1 MFVAN
6 LHLFIEKHIIP
17 PSILHLSLYKY
28 CQKCHFNCNKS
39 ILYLNKNKRIYFVL
53 QSVYI
58 IFASIFNNKTTV
70 ESNDFNL
77 LNKINYPDDL
87 RKLKEEQ
94 LPQLCKELRD
104 DILKELSVNPGH
116 MASSMGA
123 IELTVALHYVFN
135 TPEDRL
141 VWDVGH
147 QAYGHKIL
155 TGRKDRFYTN
165 RKLHGIMPFPSPLE
179 SEYDSFVCGHA
190 SNSISAA
197 LGMAVAAKKTGNGKR
212 HVVAIIGDGAMS
224 GGLAF
229 EGLNNVSTTPNDMLI
244 ILNDNNMSIDRSVG
258 GLKQALLKLNTN
270 ETYNNVR
277 FKLSKW
283 LNAKGYLDEDRRK
296 GIIRLNNA
304 LKSAI
309 SHQQNIFEGLNI
321 RYFGPF
327 DGHNV
332 IELVRVLRQL
342 KDMKGPKLLHL
353 HTIKGHGYAPAEKA
367 ATIWHAPGKFN
378 INTGERI
385 TDDET
390 DIPPK
395 YQTVFGETL
404 LELAKANPN
413 IIGVT
418 PAMPT
423 GCSMN
428 ILMKAMP
435 DRAFDVGIA
444 EGHAVTFSAGMAKE
458 GLQPF
463 CNIYSSFA
471 QRAYD
476 NIIHDVAILR
486 LPVVLCLDRAGL
498 VGEDG
503 ATHHGAFDI
512 AALRPIPNLTIA
524 SPMNEHELRNLMYTA
539 QLKDKGPFV
548 IRYPRGHGVL
558 TDWRNKFEEIE
569 VGTGRKLKDGDTM
582 AVMSVGPI
590 GNNVAKAIE
599 NVEKEC
605 DGITVAHYDMRFIK
619 PLDEKLLTEAASKFK
634 YIITVEDGVRKGGFG
649 SAVLEWLSDNNYT
662 THVTRL
668 GLPDKFV
675 EQGTVSELQ
684 HITGIDTDSIAATI
698 KSIAGSIS

>member
-1 MFVAN
+1 MTADNKDFA
-6 LHLFIEKHIIP
+6 
-17 PSILHLSLYKY
+17 ILNTIKY
-28 CQKCHFNCNKS
+28 P
-39 ILYLNKNKRIYFVL
+39 
-53 QSVYI
+53 
-58 IFASIFNNKTTV
+58 A
-70 ESNDFNL
+70 
-77 LNKINYPDDL
+77 DL
-87 RKLKEEQ
+87 RKLKVEQ
-94 LPQLCKELRD
+94 LPRLCRELRD

-116 MASSMGA
+116 MASSMGT
-123 IELTVALHYVFN
+123 IELTVALHYVYD
-135 TPEDRL
+135 TPGDRL

-155 TGRKDRFYTN
+155 TGRKDRFCTN
-165 RKLHGIMPFPSPLE
+165 RKLHGLMPFPSPLE

-197 LGMAVAAKKTGNGKR
+197 LGMAVAAKKTGHGER
-212 HVVAIIGDGAMS
+212 HIVAIIGDGAMS

-244 ILNDNNMSIDRSVG
+244 VLNDNNMSIDRSVG
-258 GLKQALLKLNTN
+258 GLKQALLRLNTN
-270 ETYNNVR
+270 ETYNRMR
-277 FKLSKW
+277 FKASRW
-283 LNAKGYLDEDRRK
+283 LNSKGYLNEDRRK

-332 IELVRVLRQL
+332 VELVRILRQL

-353 HTIKGHGYAPAEKA
+353 HTVKGHGYAPAEKDP
-367 ATIWHAPGKFN
+367 TVWHAPGRFD
-378 INTGERI
+378 IDAEERI
-385 TDDET
+385 VADET
-390 DIPPK
+390 GAPPK
-395 YQTVFGETL
+395 FQDVFGETL
-404 LELAKANPN
+404 LELAKANER
-413 IIGVT
+413 IVGVT

-428 ILMKAMP
+428 IMMKAMP
-435 DRAFDVGIA
+435 DRVFDVGIA
-444 EGHAVTFSAGMAKE
+444 EGHAVTFSAGMAKD
-458 GLQPF
+458 GLMPF

-524 SPMNEHELRNLMYTA
+524 SPMDEHELRNLMYTA
-539 QLKDKGPFV
+539 QLDGKGPFV

-558 TDWRNKFEEIE
+558 TDWRNAFEEIP
-569 VGTGRKLKDGDTM
+569 VGTGRRLKDGKDM
-582 AVMSVGPI
+582 AVLTVGPI
-590 GNNVAKAIE
+590 GNEAAKAVAE
-599 NVEKEC
+599 FEAGNGGAE
-605 DGITVAHYDMRFIK
+605 VAHYDMRFIK
-619 PLDEKLLTEAASKFK
+619 PMDERLLEEIGRR
-634 YIITVEDGVRKGGFG
+634 YDRIITVEDGVRAGGFG
-649 SAVLEWLSDNNYT
+649 SAVLEWMED
-662 THVTRL
+662 HGFCPRIKRL
-668 GLPDKFV
+668 GLPDRFV
-675 EQGTVSELQ
+675 EHGTVAQLQ
-684 HITGIDTDSIAATI
+684 RITGIDKESIMRAINDFAA
-698 KSIAGSIS
+698 K